1 VADPRQASVPVA
13 GMLSKKYAAG
23 RAALIDKTKAR
34 CNAAP
39 GNPLPYR
46 SDTIY
51 LSAIDADGNI
61 VSLIQSVYQHFG
73 SGVLVDGM
81 GFHLHNRGALFS
93 FDPQHPNVVAP
104 RKRPFQTIIPA
115 FMEKDDRHIG
125 FGIMGGSN
133 QAQAH
138 AQFVSNVAD
147 HGMNLQA
154 AHEAPRFTKLTWGGC
169 DVMIEG
175 RVAPEVLEELR
186 RRGHDVVAHL
196 GVDEKAIAKHHQY
209 LTVVADL
216 DRSRV
221 LYLAED
227 RKEESLDGFW
237 PTLTPA
243 QQEGIQAIA
252 MDMWEPYIQST
263 REHLE
268 DAATKIVFD
277 KFHIE
282 KQLHEAVDKVRKAE
296 HRTLR
301 KTDDDR
307 LTGTKYLWLMRPHRM
322 TAAQRQTFRLLK
334 ASELDVARA
343 WTLKERFRQFW
354 GYVYPRAA
362 TTFFTRWFWHATHSR
377 LQPMAKVAWLIRT
390 HFVNILTYLTHHL
403 TNAGLEAVNA
413 TIQWVKK
420 TARGFRNV
428 EHFKTA
434 IYFHCGGLDLY
445 PHESR

>member
-1 VADPRQASVPVA
+1 MTITVDAGEGPFPCPECQAVVPGYDRKERRWRHLDTCQFTTWIVAEVPRVECPTHGVKQLRVPWA
-13 GMLSKKYAAG
+13 EPGSQFT
-23 RAALIDKTKAR
+23 ALFER
-34 CNAAP
+34 F
-39 GNPLPYR
+39 
-46 SDTIY
+46 
-51 LSAIDADGNI
+51 AIDVLQECAVQGGADLLRISWDEAWGI
-61 VSLIQSVYQHFG
+61 EERAVR
-73 SGVLVDGM
+73 
-81 GFHLHNRGALFS
+81 RGLA
-93 FDPQHPNVVAP
+93 
-104 RKRPFQTIIPA
+104 
-115 FMEKDDRHIG
+115 
-125 FGIMGGSN
+125 
-133 QAQAH
+133 
-138 AQFVSNVAD
+138 
-147 HGMNLQA
+147 
-154 AHEAPRFTKLTWGGC
+154 
-169 DVMIEG
+169 
-175 RVAPEVLEELR
+175 

-196 GVDEKAIAKHHQY
+196 GVDERAIAKHHKY

-282 KQLHEAVDKVRKAE
+282 KHLHEAVDKVRKAE
-296 HRTLR
+296 HRALR
-301 KTDDDR
+301 KADDDR
-307 LTGTKYLWLMRPHRM
+307 LTGTKYLWLMLPHRM